1 MPPLNTFF
9 DKCLRNQKEIAV
21 VDWLER
27 TEEVTVYNIH
37 QRGCVQRESY
47 AKQEFSKG
55 RVRHSQLKAK
65 VLIEGVYMEQLIHS
79 FLSSISYVDTERV
92 SASHSSLSKD
102 IRALL
107 SMEIIQI
114 ICKVKADTVSFIIP
128 E

>member
-1 MPPLNTFF
+1 
-9 DKCLRNQKEIAV
+9 
-21 VDWLER
+21 
-27 TEEVTVYNIH
+27 
-37 QRGCVQRESY
+37 
-47 AKQEFSKG
+47 
-55 RVRHSQLKAK
+55 
-65 VLIEGVYMEQLIHS
+65 MEQLIHS

-92 SASHSSLSKD
+92 SASHSSLGKD